1 MQLPEAATR
10 FVEAAAGLG
19 LVVEPVVYPAG
30 TKTARDAAAAIGCEV
45 GAIVKSL
52 VFMADEEPVLVLI
65 GGDRLVDTSKVA
77 ACLGAGN
84 VRRAGLDEVREA
96 TGFAAGGTP
105 PFGHAGAI
113 RTLVDAGLAG
123 RGELWAAAGTP
134 TTVFPLRSEVLLEAV
149 EAQVVDGR
157 ERSVMEA
164 GTWEG
169 ATALVVIDVQQGFD
183 AVSAPRNHP
192 DCERNVA
199 ALIEAWRR
207 QGWPVVFVRHD
218 SEEERSPLRPDQPGN
233 ALKPEVSG
241 EPDLLVVKS
250 VHSAFY
256 GAPSLHGWAREHG
269 IAGLAIC
276 GLQTNVCCE
285 TTARMASDPRLR
297 HVVRHRCHRHVRSAG
312 TRRRGH
318 HGGRTDTS
326 DRQHARSRV
335 LQGRNHRRPGGVR
348 VHTRIRVTKAG
359 R

>member
-84 VRRAGLDEVREA
+84 VRRAELDEVRDA

-105 PFGHAGAI
+105 PFGHAGAV

-149 EAQVVDGR
+149 EAQVVD
-157 ERSVMEA
+157 
-164 GTWEG
+164 
-169 ATALVVIDVQQGFD
+169 
-183 AVSAPRNHP
+183 
-192 DCERNVA
+192 VA
-199 ALIEAWRR
+199 
-207 QGWPVVFVRHD
+207 
-218 SEEERSPLRPDQPGN
+218 
-233 ALKPEVSG
+233 
-241 EPDLLVVKS
+241 
-250 VHSAFY
+250 
-256 GAPSLHGWAREHG
+256 
-269 IAGLAIC
+269 
-276 GLQTNVCCE
+276 
-285 TTARMASDPRLR
+285 
-297 HVVRHRCHRHVRSAG
+297 
-312 TRRRGH
+312 RG
-318 HGGRTDTS
+318 
-326 DRQHARSRV
+326 V
-335 LQGRNHRRPGGVR
+335 
-348 VHTRIRVTKAG
+348 
-359 R
+359 